1 MGSLLV
7 DSSPSK
13 KFFLDMIT
21 KDVSVESCIMDLI
34 DNSIDAHKRLKQG
47 KESTINIQY
56 SLEDDYFS
64 ICDDCG
70 GMSKKTAQEKAFKF
84 GNQEERYSNAL
95 GMYGIGMKRSIFK
108 IGKDFV
114 VESKTDDDSFKVYM
128 TQEEWLKL
136 DDVWKFY
143 YEDVEHNFENGVH
156 ICITNLSDSLKE
168 FLGRKA
174 NIDNLRKK
182 IGSAYRELLAK
193 DIKITL
199 NKKVVEYVS
208 ETFYECDFLQT
219 YVKSIDVP
227 GINIKII
234 AGLGSPNPKEAG
246 WNIVSNGRI
255 IIEKNRTE
263 LTGWEMQYN
272 AEEEDNIDEVLDQ
285 KKVPAYHNDFA
296 RFRGYVF
303 LTSEDANLL
312 PLNTTKDGI
321 DEQHKIYRLILKE
334 MIDVLKLMLPKIR
347 ELMKVTRAC
356 KSQMKEIPEIAFVP
370 KNISELSTLETRT
383 FKLELSEFE
392 ASDKMK
398 NIPVYLSARMVDRL
412 KTFFEVKSNR
422 ELGDEILRFVLER
435 IEIQDE

>member
-47 KESTINIQY
+47 KESTINIKY
-56 SLEDDYFS
+56 SIEEDFFS

-70 GMSKKTAQEKAFKF
+70 GMSKLTAQEKAFKF
-84 GNQEERYSNAL
+84 GNQEQRHSNTL

-114 VESKTDDDSFKVYM
+114 VESKTDQDSFKVYM
-128 TQEEWLKL
+128 TQKEWLEL
-136 DDVWKFY
+136 EDIWKFY
-143 YEDVEHNFENGVH
+143 YEDVEYDFNNGVN
-156 ICITNLSDSLKE
+156 IFISSLSESLKE
-168 FLGRKA
+168 FLSRKV

-193 DIKITL
+193 DITIVLNDRKIDS
-199 NKKVVEYVS
+199 VS
-208 ETFYECDFLQT
+208 EIFFECGFMKTF
-219 YVKSIDVP
+219 VKSIATP
-227 GINIKII
+227 GVDIKII
-234 AGLGSPNPKEAG
+234 AGIGSPNPKDAG
-246 WNIVSNGRI
+246 WNIVSNGRV

-272 AEEEDNIDEVLDQ
+272 SEEDDDIDEVLDK

-303 LTSEDANLL
+303 LTSDNANLL

-347 ELMKVTRAC
+347 ELMKVIRIC
-356 KSQMKEIPEIAFVP
+356 KSEMKETPESTFVP
-370 KNISELSTLETRT
+370 ISMFELLELETNQ
-383 FKLELSEFE
+383 FKLELSEFTS
-392 ASDKMK
+392 SDKIK
-398 NIPVYLSARMVDRL
+398 SVPVYLPAKMLDRL
-412 KTFFEVKSNR
+412 KTFFEVQSNR
-422 ELGDEILRFVLER
+422 ELGDELLTFVLER
-435 IEIQDE
+435 IDIQDE

>member
-56 SLEDDYFS
+56 SIEEDFFS

-70 GMSKKTAQEKAFKF
+70 GMSKLTAQEKAFKF
-84 GNQEERYSNAL
+84 GNQEQRHSNTL

-114 VESKTDDDSFKVYM
+114 VESKTDQDSFKVYM
-128 TQEEWLKL
+128 TQKEWLEL
-136 DDVWKFY
+136 EDVWKFY
-143 YEDVEHNFENGVH
+143 YEDVEYDFNNGVH
-156 ICITNLSDSLKE
+156 IFISSLSDSLKE
-168 FLGRKA
+168 FLSRKV

-193 DIKITL
+193 DITIVLNDRKI
-199 NKKVVEYVS
+199 ESVS
-208 ETFYECDFLQT
+208 EIFYECDFMKTL
-219 YVKSIDVP
+219 VKTIATP
-227 GINIKII
+227 GVDIKII
-234 AGLGSPNPKEAG
+234 AGIGSPNPKDAG
-246 WNIVSNGRI
+246 WNIVSNGRV

-272 AEEEDNIDEVLDQ
+272 SEEDDDIDEVLDK

-303 LTSEDANLL
+303 LTSDDANLL

-347 ELMKVTRAC
+347 ELMKVTRIC
-356 KSQMKEIPEIAFVP
+356 KSEMKETPESTFVQ
-370 KNISELSTLETRT
+370 ISMFELLELETNQ
-383 FKLELSEFE
+383 FKLELSEF
-392 ASDKMK
+392 ASSDKIK
-398 NIPVYLSARMVDRL
+398 SVPVYLPAKMLDRL

-422 ELGDEILRFVLER
+422 ELGDELLTFVLER
-435 IEIQDE
+435 IDIQDE